1 MLKRRAILAGLT
13 VLGLTLAVSTKVYG
27 QSTTGPDAWETVY
40 NNAVAGATRTISVPL
55 LQPLLSLVLDI
66 FYGLAGFWGG

>member
-1 MLKRRAILAGLT
+1 MFKRRAILAGLT
-13 VLGLTLAVSTKVYG
+13 VLSLTLAVSTKVYG

-40 NNAVAGATRTISVPL
+40 NDAVAGATTRISVPL

>member
-13 VLGLTLAVSTKVYG
+13 VLAFTLAVSTKVYG
-27 QSTTGPDAWETVY
+27 QSTTGPEAWETVY
-40 NNAVAGATRTISVPL
+40 NNAVAGATTTISVPL

>member
-1 MLKRRAILAGLT
+1 MLKRRTILAGLT
-13 VLGLTLAVSTKVYG
+13 VLAFTLAVSTKVYG
-27 QSTTGPDAWETVY
+27 QSATGPDAWQTVY
-40 NNAVAGATRTISVPL
+40 NNAVAGATTTISVPL